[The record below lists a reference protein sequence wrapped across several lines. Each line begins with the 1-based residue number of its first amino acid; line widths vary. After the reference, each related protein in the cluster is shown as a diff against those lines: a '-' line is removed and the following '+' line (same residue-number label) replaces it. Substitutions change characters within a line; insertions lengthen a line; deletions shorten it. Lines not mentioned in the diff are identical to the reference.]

1 VVSTR
6 GRLDIVKPRRSV
18 PHIILNRQT
27 PFTLLSVRDTAP
39 TGMVGV
45 PTNLS
50 CASLCAQNGTIDMVA
65 SDHSP
70 AHPDLKLLQEGDFL
84 RAWGGIAGEIVFE
97 LDGFCVSRCAALRSF
112 N

>member
-1 VVSTR
+1 
-6 GRLDIVKPRRSV
+6 
-18 PHIILNRQT
+18 
-27 PFTLLSVRDTAP
+27 
-39 TGMVGV
+39 
-45 PTNLS
+45 
-50 CASLCAQNGTIDMVA
+50 MVA